1 LKRGLR
7 KKDIMD
13 LTYQLVR
20 SRKRKKTLSL
30 TVKPEGMIVIQAPYP
45 VPQVEIDGFFRRKL
59 PWIRKKL
66 ATLALQVPREI
77 PKSDVLAAGDE
88 ALFLGIAYPVIIEG
102 SNLNGGDLTFDGSR
116 FVLSPSA
123 AASGK
128 DSLRTWYRQE
138 ALSFLPGR
146 VRVYEGIM
154 GCNSRSVRISAARS
168 RWGSCSADNRL
179 AFSWR
184 LMMAPPP
191 VIDYVVV
198 HELAHIL
205 EKNHSSRFWSLVGE
219 IYPDYRNQRHWLS
232 IAGAGLLL

>member
-1 LKRGLR
+1 
-7 KKDIMD
+7 MD

-30 TVKPEGMIVIQAPYP
+30 TVKPEGIVVIQAPYP
-45 VPQVEIDGFFRRKL
+45 VPQAEIDGFFRRKL
-59 PWIRKKL
+59 PWIRQKL

-77 PKSDVLAAGDE
+77 PRNDTLVDGDR
-88 ALFLGIAYPVIIEG
+88 ALFLGIAYPVIIDG
-102 SNLNGGDLTFDGSR
+102 INLNGGNLTFDGSR
-116 FVLSPSA
+116 FILSPSA

-128 DSLRTWYRQE
+128 DSLRNWYQQ
-138 ALSFLPGR
+138 AASSFLPDR
-146 VRVYEGIM
+146 VRAYEGII
-154 GCNSRSVRISAARS
+154 GCNCRSVRISRARS
-168 RWGSCSADNRL
+168 RWGSCSVDNRL

-205 EKNHSSRFWSLVGE
+205 EKNHSTRFWSLVGK
-219 IYPDYRNQRHWLS
+219 IYPDYRNQRRWLRS
-232 IAGAGLLL
+232 AGAGLLL